1 MSVNEDA
8 ARRLLSGSERIAA
21 RAAGQSLT
29 EYAREHYGTS
39 ALLEAA
45 DDGPSA
51 SETAADTDALALQAM
66 DGADRVKANAKNVS
80 PSAYLRAE
88 YDVDPRRYS
97 DVDELHNAILAE
109 LEGQR

>member
-8 ARRLLSGSERIAA
+8 AKRLLSGAERIAA
-21 RAAGQSLT
+21 RAAGESLT

-39 ALLEAA
+39 ALLEAD

-51 SETAADTDALALQAM
+51 SETGEDALALQAM
-66 DGADRVKANAKNVS
+66 DGADRVKANAKSVS
-80 PSAYLRAE
+80 PAAYLRAE

-97 DVDELHNAILAE
+97 DVDELHNDILAE
-109 LEGQR
+109 LEGQ

>member
-8 ARRLLSGSERIAA
+8 ARRLLSGAERIAA

-45 DDGPSA
+45 DGGHGA
-51 SETAADTDALALQAM
+51 SETGDADALALQAM
-66 DGADRVKANAKNVS
+66 DGEDRVKANAKNVS
-80 PSAYLRAE
+80 PAAYLRAE
-88 YDVDPRRYS
+88 YDVDPRRYN
-97 DVDELHNAILAE
+97 DVDDLHNDILAE